1 MLSLIH
7 IKDLAIVSS
16 LELELR
22 PGMTTLTGETGAG
35 KSILI
40 DALGLVLGERADN
53 DMIREGADRAEITAT
68 LEISQLDGVKNWLQE
83 NSLDTGGECILRRVL
98 SRSSSSK
105 AFINGSPVPVK
116 LLQNLGDRL
125 VDIHGQHAHQ
135 SLLKRD
141 QQRKLLD
148 EYADNQKLLQQT
160 AAIFQQWR
168 ESQDELDRLRSA
180 SSARSERLEL
190 LRYQVAELNELK
202 LGESELEELDRDH
215 AKLSNAGMLKSGCG
229 LILSTLYDDEGAIQ
243 SQLSR
248 IQTELEQMLSADP
261 ALSEVHEMLDGAVIQ
276 IQEATHS
283 LRQYADEI
291 ELDPAQLEQ
300 VEQRLSDIHDI
311 ARKYR
316 CKPEEIN
323 QTRSTLEQE
332 LEKLEHAGVHLTELE
347 QQVEDS
353 QASYLEYAQ
362 KLDASRHKAATALSN
377 EVTSSMNTLGM
388 PDGRL
393 EIEIESLNLEKASAN
408 GLNRIEF
415 LVTANPGQPAKP
427 LAKVA
432 SGGEL
437 SRISLAIQVATT
449 RCSGTPI
456 LIFDEVDVGIGGGTA
471 EIVGRLLRE
480 LAEYRQV
487 LCVTHL
493 AQVASQG
500 HNHMQVTKGGENGSV
515 QSEVI
520 QLDAEQRVQEIA
532 RMLGG
537 VTITDQTLAH
547 AQEMISNSQI

>member
-68 LEISQLDGVKNWLQE
+68 LDINQLDGVKNWLE
-83 NSLDTGGECILRRVL
+83 VNSLDAGGECILRRVL
-98 SRSSSSK
+98 SRSASSK
-105 AFINGSPVPVK
+105 AFINGSPVPIK
-116 LLQNLGDRL
+116 LLQSLGDQL

-141 QQRKLLD
+141 QQRELLD
-148 EYADNQKLLQQT
+148 EYADHQELKQQT
-160 AAIFQQWR
+160 ASHFHSWR
-168 ESQDELDRLRSA
+168 ESQDELTRLQTA
-180 SSARSERLEL
+180 SSERSERLEL
-190 LRYQVAELNELK
+190 LRYQVSELNELN
-202 LGESELEELDRDH
+202 LGNSELTELDSDH

-229 LILSTLYDDEGAIQ
+229 LILAALYDDENAIQ
-243 SQLSR
+243 SQLSKA
-248 IQTELEQMLSADP
+248 QSELEHMVKADSA
-261 ALSEVHEMLDGAVIQ
+261 LTEVREMLDGAVIQ

-283 LRQYADEI
+283 LRQYADSI
-291 ELDPAQLEQ
+291 ELDPAQLER

-316 CKPEEIN
+316 CNPDEIN
-323 QTRSTLEQE
+323 QTKSTLEQE

-347 QQVEDS
+347 QQVEENWV
-353 QASYLEYAQ
+353 SYLEYAQ
-362 KLDASRHKAATALSN
+362 KLDAGRRKAAKALSD
-377 EVTSSMNTLGM
+377 EVSSSMNTLGM
-388 PDGRL
+388 PYGRL
-393 EIEIESLNLEKASAN
+393 EIEVESLATEKASAN

-427 LAKVA
+427 LSKVA

-480 LAEYRQV
+480 LADYRQV

-515 QSEVI
+515 QTKVLP
-520 QLDAEQRVQEIA
+520 LDEDQRVQEIA

-537 VTITDQTLAH
+537 VEITAQTLAH
-547 AQEMISNSQI
+547 AEEMISNSQI